1 MALEEEP
8 RPALSLPVLLAGAS
22 LSLFQLWQA
31 VFGTLG
37 ATWMRPIHLTWILA
51 LGFLASAVARER
63 RARAADLVLA
73 ALSVAAGIMVIRF
86 DRQGIDHILYGL
98 DAVDLAAGVA

>member
-1 MALEEEP
+1 MT
-8 RPALSLPVLLAGAS
+8 GAA

-51 LGFLASAVARER
+51 LGFLASAAGSSR
-63 RARAADLVLA
+63 RARAADLLLA
-73 ALSVAAGIMVIRF
+73 GLSVAAGIMVIRF

-98 DAVDLAAGVA
+98 DAADLAAGVALIALLLEATRRRPG